1 MQLIQNQMDYFINHG
16 KNTPKDDIAK
26 KKHYGLT
33 VKLSVMT
40 KNLVVLAASKLK
52 TSFLASN
59 LAGSGDMH

>member
-1 MQLIQNQMDYFINHG
+1 MDYFINHG

-26 KKHYGLT
+26 KKPLWIDSET
-33 VKLSVMT
+33 LCND
-40 KNLVVLAASKLK
+40 KNLVVLAVSTLK